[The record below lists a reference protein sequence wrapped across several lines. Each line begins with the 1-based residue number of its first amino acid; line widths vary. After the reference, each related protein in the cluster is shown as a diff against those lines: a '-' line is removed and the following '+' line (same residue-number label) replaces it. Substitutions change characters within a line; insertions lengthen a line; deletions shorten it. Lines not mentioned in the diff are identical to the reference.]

1 MYGGFSSVVIYDS
14 RIFEPG
20 SHVSRWANAVERG
33 FVRHAR
39 NEAPSRSGELIAG
52 IHGESFRS
60 GVKHW
65 EVHIHSEAEHTMY
78 VLRGTY
84 GPIMS
89 SRPPYVDSKGRL
101 VQPKMELRDGAGEFF
116 DPPFYRRKVDGQRA
130 NDFMGRAADATAR
143 THSSLR
149 GFYPDYGF

>member
-1 MYGGFSSVVIYDS
+1 MYGGFSSIVIYDS

-20 SHVSRWANAVERG
+20 SHVSRWANSVERG

-39 NEAPSRSGELIAG
+39 QEAPVDTGELAAG

-60 GVKHW
+60 GPKHW

-84 GPIMS
+84 GPIRS
-89 SRPPYVDSKGRL
+89 NRAPYYNSKLKAWINPRMG
-101 VQPKMELRDGAGEFF
+101 LRHGSDGPVFKWAEEV
-116 DPPFYRRKVDGQRA
+116 RGQRA
-130 NDFMGRAADATAR
+130 NDFMGRAAERTAV

-149 GFYPDYGF
+149 GFHPDYGL